1 MNMLLGLD
9 YELFFGAHTGTV
21 EHCMLKPTQAL
32 ATALS
37 SVQSRHAPRLT
48 LFVDACFLLRLKQ
61 LEPQHPELAEQRRSI
76 ETQLKDLSRRGH
88 SIQLHIHTH
97 WLDCNYHN
105 GQWQMDT
112 HRYRLHDIN
121 PAEQITVLLE
131 AVQLLSEISEQPVF
145 AFRAGGW
152 CLQPFDQI
160 ADALH
165 RAGIWLDSTVYPGGV
180 CEDPVRWFDFRNA
193 PNKSHWTFDQNP
205 LESDEYGRFVEVPIS
220 HQRISPAFFWRMAI
234 MKKLAGKGSRAFGD
248 GHAMVAHSAYY
259 WDRLTKASTGPA
271 SIDGIKGD
279 LLESAYQQQKT
290 RNPNGF
296 FNVMGHPKALTPRS
310 IKCLTRFLEQ
320 HQEEVQLISFEELSH
335 LKPER
340 ATRGIRRTT
349 TRTTDTT
356 GLQNPA
362 LDHAA
367 AFRQGV
373 PRSA

>member
-1 MNMLLGLD
+1 
-9 YELFFGAHTGTV
+9 
-21 EHCMLKPTQAL
+21 
-32 ATALS
+32 
-37 SVQSRHAPRLT
+37 
-48 LFVDACFLLRLKQ
+48 
-61 LEPQHPELAEQRRSI
+61 
-76 ETQLKDLSRRGH
+76 
-88 SIQLHIHTH
+88 
-97 WLDCNYHN
+97 
-105 GQWQMDT
+105 
-112 HRYRLHDIN
+112 
-121 PAEQITVLLE
+121 
-131 AVQLLSEISEQPVF
+131 
-145 AFRAGGW
+145 
-152 CLQPFDQI
+152 
-160 ADALH
+160 
-165 RAGIWLDSTVYPGGV
+165 
-180 CEDPVRWFDFRNA
+180 
-193 PNKSHWTFDQNP
+193 
-205 LESDEYGRFVEVPIS
+205 
-220 HQRISPAFFWRMAI
+220 MAI

-290 RNPNGF
+290 HNPDGF

-349 TRTTDTT
+349 TRATDTT
-356 GLQNPA
+356 GLRNPA

-367 AFRQGV
+367 VFRQGV